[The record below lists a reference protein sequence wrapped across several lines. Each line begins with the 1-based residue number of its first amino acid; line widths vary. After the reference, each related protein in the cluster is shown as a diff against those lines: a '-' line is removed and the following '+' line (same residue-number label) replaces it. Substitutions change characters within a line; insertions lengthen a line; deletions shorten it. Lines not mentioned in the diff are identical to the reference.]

1 MKRNKSLSKKK
12 KKEIKKKEE
21 IKHANNFLFNF
32 IAYIKKNAKMIKL
45 LIGILIDIL
54 QPNQ

>member
-12 KKEIKKKEE
+12 KEGNKKKEE

-32 IAYIKKNAKMIKL
+32 ISYIKKNAKMI
-45 LIGILIDIL
+45 
-54 QPNQ
+54 

>member
-12 KKEIKKKEE
+12 KDGNKKKEE

-32 IAYIKKNAKMIKL
+32 IAYIKKNAKMI
-45 LIGILIDIL
+45 
-54 QPNQ
+54 